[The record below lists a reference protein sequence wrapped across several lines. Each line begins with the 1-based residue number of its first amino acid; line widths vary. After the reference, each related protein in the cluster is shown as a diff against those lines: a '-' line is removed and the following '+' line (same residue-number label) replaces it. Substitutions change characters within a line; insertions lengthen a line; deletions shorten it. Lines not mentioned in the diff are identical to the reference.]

1 MSGGIGYL
9 SDSSELSGGTNPGK
23 VTARGGGV
31 AFGFDIGG
39 ALNPGFILAASFS
52 FQSLPDAR
60 LSNDTRLIN
69 QDHNPQVTMLA
80 LMADYYPDPKG
91 GFHVG
96 GGLGLAGVA
105 LRQDANPGGN
115 SNNDSESGFGFL
127 PHVGYEWWVGNYW
140 GIGVL
145 GRFLYARTKGDRD
158 GGTGTD
164 SVVGTTIS
172 FSATYN

>member
-1 MSGGIGYL
+1 MS
-9 SDSSELSGGTNPGK
+9 DNSELNGVGARNPGK

-31 AFGFDIGG
+31 TVGFDIGG
-39 ALNPGFILAASFS
+39 ALNPGFILAASFM
-52 FQSLPDAR
+52 FQSLPDAN
-60 LSNDTRLIN
+60 LSKDTRALKET
-69 QDHNPQVTMLA
+69 HNPQISMLA
-80 LMADYYPDPKG
+80 LLADFYPDPKS

-96 GGLGLAGVA
+96 GGLGLAGVS
-105 LRQDANPGGN
+105 LRQDANPGGG
-115 SNNDSESGFGFL
+115 SNNDGESGFGFL
-127 PHVGYEWWVGNYW
+127 PHVGYEWWVGSYW

-164 SVVGTTIS
+164 SVVASSIS